1 MSNIVYLKTPLT
13 DNVIESL
20 RIGDKVYISGII
32 YTARDAAHKRLVEL
46 IDNGKELPLDIKN
59 QIIYYVGPSP
69 AILGKPVGSCVLPL
83 VTEWMFIRQSYW
95 KRG

>member
-20 RIGDKVYISGII
+20 KIGDKVYISGII

-46 IDNGKELPLDIKN
+46 IDNGKKLPFNIKG

-69 AILGKPVGSCVLPL
+69 ALPGKPVGSCGP
-83 VTEWMFIRQSYW
+83 TTSY
-95 KRG
+95 RMDV